1 MKNKI
6 KFIHGR
12 ITQRKKLSFKNKNKA
27 IHLQINKRVFHNK
40 TALKTHGRK
49 FLRQGSHSDSG
60 K

>member
-12 ITQRKKLSFKNKNKA
+12 ITQRKKLSFKNKNEA

-49 FLRQGSHSDSG
+49 FLR
-60 K
+60 